1 MTEMSSQHARKLTSY
16 ETPPVKEQTR
26 KVVQHKVKVKRAWVT
41 PGEKVM
47 YILFSIIF
55 ISVMCYVVTFGYS
68 LDTMNR
74 SIQTINTQI
83 DQQETTNQNLVY
95 KQKELSQPSRII
107 ENAKKHGLKIQ
118 NTQVKEATM
127 VVE

>member
-1 MTEMSSQHARKLTSY
+1 MSSQHARKLTSY

>member
-16 ETPPVKEQTR
+16 ETPVKEQTR